1 VSDEEGRRP
10 PDPARRRRNGVAL
23 SAGAAAAYGTG
34 PVMIKGVLAG
44 GVPVWTLM
52 VHRLM
57 IAGVLLWVV
66 AAAAGVLTRL
76 SAGVRRYV
84 VGALA
89 LGACVYS
96 VQLACFAL
104 AVERISASLVVIL
117 FHSFPI
123 VVTVV
128 AVLTGRDR
136 LSALRVAALALG
148 LSGVSLVA
156 LAGDEVRAE
165 PLGVLLG
172 LGSAVACASVVL
184 GSDVLSDRLPPLA
197 LATLMVSGAAGA
209 FLVTLPLVG
218 FEPSI
223 ERSTWLLI
231 VGLAVVPGVLG
242 TTAMLAGV
250 GAIGPSLASI
260 LMALEPPI
268 AVTLAWIIFGER
280 LNPGQIAGAALI
292 LVAAYL
298 ARTMAHR
305 REPELE
311 VRS

>member
-1 VSDEEGRRP
+1 MSGEGRKL
-10 PDPARRRRNGVAL
+10 ATAHRRRNGVAL
-23 SAGAAAAYGTG
+23 SAGAAMAFGTG
-34 PVMIKGVLAG
+34 PVMIKGALAG
-44 GVPVWTLM
+44 GVAVWTLL
-52 VHRLM
+52 VHRLL
-57 IAGVLLWVV
+57 IAAVLLWLV
-66 AAAAGVLTRL
+66 AAAARALTRL
-76 SAGVRRYV
+76 TGGERRYIA
-84 VGALA
+84 GALT

-156 LAGDEVRAE
+156 LGGDEVRAE
-165 PLGVLLG
+165 PLGVLFG

-184 GSDVLSDRLPPLA
+184 GSDVLSDRLPPLGLTA
-197 LATLMVSGAAGA
+197 LMVTGAAVA
-209 FLVTLPLVG
+209 FVVTLPLFG
-218 FEPSI
+218 FDASI
-223 ERSTWLLI
+223 DTSTWLLI
-231 VGLAVVPGVLG
+231 IGLAVVPGVLG

-260 LMALEPPI
+260 LLALEPPI
-268 AVTLAWIIFGER
+268 AVALAWIIFGER

-298 ARTMAHR
+298 ARTMVHR
-305 REPELE
+305 HDAELE